1 MVPSD
6 VDREKLLLMISRLE
20 ESLKDLERLRGDVKA
35 NRYALERLL
44 QISVDE
50 SINIGS
56 SIISELGLR
65 RADTFRE
72 VFEIL
77 KSEGMISDRVS
88 GELMRLVGL
97 RNKLVHRYWKVEE
110 EEIHEVLGKLQVF
123 RDFVKE
129 VLEALGI
136 RA

>member
-1 MVPSD
+1 MTPSD
-6 VDREKLLLMISRLE
+6 VDKEKLLLMISRLE

-65 RADTFRE
+65 RPTPIVKF
-72 VFEIL
+72 
-77 KSEGMISDRVS
+77 S
-88 GELMRLVGL
+88 
-97 RNKLVHRYWKVEE
+97 RYWKAR
-110 EEIHEVLGKLQVF
+110 G
-123 RDFVKE
+123 
-129 VLEALGI
+129 
-136 RA
+136 

>member
-1 MVPSD
+1 MAPSG

-77 KSEGMISDRVS
+77 KVRE
-88 GELMRLVGL
+88 
-97 RNKLVHRYWKVEE
+97 
-110 EEIHEVLGKLQVF
+110 
-123 RDFVKE
+123 
-129 VLEALGI
+129 
-136 RA
+136 

>member
-1 MVPSD
+1 MT
-6 VDREKLLLMISRLE
+6 
-20 ESLKDLERLRGDVKA
+20 A

-50 SINIGS
+50 SINICS
-56 SIISELGLR
+56 SIISELGLK

-77 KSEGMISDRVS
+77 KSEGMISDRVAE
-88 GELMRLVGL
+88 ELVRFVGM

-110 EEIHEVLGKLQVF
+110 DEIRGALGKLQVF
-123 RDFVKE
+123 RDFAKE
-129 VLEALGI
+129 VLSTAGSK
-136 RA
+136 R

>member
-1 MVPSD
+1 MARSG

-20 ESLKDLERLRGDVKA
+20 ESLRDLEKMKEDVNA
-35 NRYALERLL
+35 NRYAVERLL

-65 RADTFRE
+65 RADTYRE

-77 KSEGMISDRVS
+77 ESEGMINDRVS
-88 GELMRLVGL
+88 GELVRLVGI
-97 RNKLVHRYWKVEE
+97 RNKLVHRYWKVED
-110 EEIHEVLGKLQVF
+110 EEIREALGKLQVF
-123 RDFVKE
+123 RDFAKG
-129 VLEALGI
+129 LLNALGSKS
-136 RA
+136 